1 MEAKH
6 TPGPWEI
13 GDYDEELQAVRI
25 RAGGF
30 VPLTPAV
37 ALAAGLDKPR
47 AYSNARLIAA
57 APELLEALQGLLDCH
72 RCPGL
77 HAVAGHCPWCDAA
90 RAAIAQAAEN
100 KMDRIMTLRD
110 LWETIGDCNA
120 GVVRNDRGN
129 GSAGPAFIDADAV
142 ADCGDTPLTAVG
154 EDEDEEAWELARH
167 AHQSLR
173 LDPPAIVC
181 TGEEQ
186 HPAGEYLSSNPYQ
199 AIYSV

>member
-1 MEAKH
+1 MCDNC
-6 TPGPWEI
+6 GWE
-13 GDYDEELQAVRI
+13 
-25 RAGGF
+25 
-30 VPLTPAV
+30 
-37 ALAAGLDKPR
+37 
-47 AYSNARLIAA
+47 
-57 APELLEALQGLLDCH
+57 ELLERIDDLLSDGDCDFAH
-72 RCPGL
+72 ETLEGFQFWVEAKEHCTDRQRE
-77 HAVAGHCPWCDAA
+77 AVEN
-90 RAAIAQAAEN
+90 IANSLITSGASGGSPKKEM
-100 KMDRIMTLRD
+100 KMATTIVTLRD

-129 GSAGPAFIDADAV
+129 GSAGPAYIDAATV
-142 ADCGDTPLTAVG
+142 ADCADIPLRPVG

-173 LDPPAIVC
+173 LDPPTIVC